1 MKGCNKWLARVI
13 AQQHNPIL
21 VKRRRTGVAPSDSIF
36 ADVDD
41 AQVFAPAQLAVQI
54 KAVKPFR
61 TKEANEPFAIRAER
75 RVMEAYELVQR
86 LFFKQES
93 ANYRRSGGCCCD
105 STIAWYTIVRNS
117 AISRTSVGSFCVI
130 RMPMSCS
137 FGSMKK
143 LVEANPA
150 QSYAPSEPMR

>member
-1 MKGCNKWLARVI
+1 MKFALRSRGGAWSEPRTITQGENRFDSSVLALPDGSLAAYWHI
-13 AQQHNPIL
+13 NPSLLFCFRQI
-21 VKRRRTGVAPSDSIF
+21 DH
-36 ADVDD
+36 DV
-41 AQVFAPAQLAVQI
+41 P
-54 KAVKPFR
+54 
-61 TKEANEPFAIRAER
+61 
-75 RVMEAYELVQR
+75 MEAYELVRR